1 MHKHTHTHQV
11 QPCMKKMTAHSAGT
25 DTSCL
30 CFALDNRYLASRGGD
45 DALKLWDAQQFKRPV
60 GVVLGLDNI
69 FPM

>member
-1 MHKHTHTHQV
+1 
-11 QPCMKKMTAHSAGT
+11 MKQMTAHSVGT

-30 CFALDNRYLASRGGD
+30 CFALDNYYLASRGGD
-45 DALKLWDAQQFKRPV
+45 DSLKLWDLRQFKRPV